1 MTNLTVTK
9 KLKIFN
15 RDDIQE
21 AIQYITTDGYFA
33 NSIDEFKDTAL
44 LFTLDNININDPND
58 MRCFSC
64 EDGSYELFA
73 IIEE

>member
-44 LFTLDNININDPND
+44 LFTLDHINITD
-58 MRCFSC
+58 MYDMNVFICD
-64 EDGSYELFA
+64 DGSYELFA

>member
-33 NSIDEFKDTAL
+33 NSIDEFEDTPL

-58 MRCFSC
+58 MRCFIC
-64 EDGSYELFA
+64 DDGSYALFA